1 MSPCFTTNANLILI
15 ALAIGGLHL
24 LGFKLIELHLSW
36 AALKEHGRVAAQ
48 NIPLPVQSAL
58 TTLGL
63 ASLDWVT
70 QDLVITEEGLV
81 GPRKRLP

>member
-1 MSPCFTTNANLILI
+1 MARGRLASPPGDLTLT
-15 ALAIGGLHL
+15 
-24 LGFKLIELHLSW
+24 GFKLIDLHLHW

-63 ASLDWVT
+63 AILDRVT
-70 QDLVITEEGLV
+70 QDLIITDPPQLTGL
-81 GPRKRLP
+81 